1 MDPHQLLTRMCERH
15 GLPRSGAKRLL
26 PLIERALVSPH
37 QVRDRI
43 LTLVDQS
50 LARQA
55 ASSAE
60 ARPERVFHDL
70 DDETLRSVAKLL
82 HDWAPSSDLLDL
94 PGALGK
100 LFREEEEE

>member
-1 MDPHQLLTRMCERH
+1 MDPHQLLTSMCERH
-15 GLPRSGAKRLL
+15 GLPQSGAKRLL
-26 PLIERALVSPH
+26 PLIERALVSPN

-55 ASSAE
+55 ASNAE
-60 ARPERVFHDL
+60 ARPEKVFHDL
-70 DDETLRSVAKLL
+70 DNETLRSVAQLL

-94 PGALGK
+94 PGALGL
-100 LFREEEEE
+100 LFKEDK